1 MAKAKIDVD
10 ALPEVSVETGAIVD
24 RAKEAV
30 DFRATEAKAAADG
43 KAVRERIEVEASELR
58 KEYAEV
64 NEFIGLI
71 RVAGV
76 DAPPVRVEFR
86 FSSSGKL
93 PVTEEGLIDRLFGPS
108 RPILFSRE
116 KTITAIKDPAQL
128 VADLKQK
135 GRNPWDFLTVVVR
148 TGCEAVV
155 CECSDAVIAGECFLP
170 RKGFLARIKE
180 MLGEFS
186 DETISWLK
194 TYLNKALSPTVVV
207 GTKGAK

>member
-1 MAKAKIDVD
+1 MAKAKTDVD

-30 DFRATEAKAAADG
+30 DFRTTEAQAAANG
-43 KAVRERIEVEASELR
+43 KLVREKIEVEASALR
-58 KEYAEV
+58 KEYAET

-71 RVAGV
+71 RVAGD

-86 FSSSGKL
+86 FGSGGKL
-93 PVTEEGLIDRLFGPS
+93 PLTEENKIDGLFGPS
-108 RPILFSRE
+108 RPILFSKE

-135 GRNPWDFLTVVVR
+135 GRNPWDFLTVIVR
-148 TGCEAVV
+148 SGCEGVV

-180 MLGEFS
+180 MVGEFS
-186 DETISWLK
+186 DETVSWLK
-194 TYLNKALSPTVVV
+194 TYLDKALSPTVVV
-207 GTKGAK
+207 GSKGVK